1 MKKKND
7 FSGPPP
13 PQYVRA
19 MRGHTQDPRI
29 LYVLPSTTNNI
40 KCTPTR
46 LSESTPDT
54 SQRLCTLVHTQ
65 AYMKIRPDKHT
76 CIFRSLRHKKKK
88 KLLPIFLPH
97 LGVSGLDEEGG
108 SYKIRSF
115 SSLSIRSPALGMKE
129 EMKAQG
135 RTMQRE

>member
-54 SQRLCTLVHTQ
+54 SQRLCTLVYTQ

-76 CIFRSLRHKKKK
+76 CIFRSLHHKKKNCYLFSFHILGFQGWMRK
-88 KLLPIFLPH
+88 EAVRKSDLFLRHP
-97 LGVSGLDEEGG
+97 SG
-108 SYKIRSF
+108 
-115 SSLSIRSPALGMKE
+115 
-129 EMKAQG
+129 AQL
-135 RTMQRE
+135 